1 MQQLTGMDA
10 LFLSLETVR
19 QPMHVSGF
27 MILDDSEAESPLT
40 PARIKQQYTERMHL
54 LPPLRR
60 RLVTAPGNIDFPWWI
75 EDPDFNIDYHIRH
88 RALPQPGTDEQLRD
102 LVCHIYARPLD
113 RTRPLW
119 EVYLID
125 GHESGKKILFTKTH
139 HACIDGVSGMELL
152 AVLVDTSANP
162 APPPPPTSDWRPD
175 NVPSDADMMAR
186 TVKSFLQRPRH
197 FMRMLPHVA
206 TSAINMGKLALAK
219 DLETPK
225 VPFQAPRSIFNKPG
239 SQERDFAWGDL
250 PLDDVMLVKNAL
262 GVKVNDLVMTI
273 CGTAMRRYC
282 LERNALP
289 EAPLLS
295 MIPIS
300 VHSEEGQIGNH
311 VSAMYCS
318 LATDI
323 EDPLQRLKEVAKSTL
338 AGKAG
343 HATVGAT
350 MLTDAAQFTS
360 PAVVSMANR
369 YISRVGTGDSLRPF
383 FNCVIS
389 NVPGPRIPLYMAG
402 AKITAQYPMSVTI
415 DNCGLNITLI
425 SYMNK
430 VDMGITTD
438 KAVVPDAKILFGYIS
453 DALQEYKALALAM
466 DKDASAKPAA
476 RKRKAAPARRK
487 KATS

>member
-27 MILDDSEAESPLT
+27 MILDDSEADEPLT
-40 PARIKQQYTERMHL
+40 PERIKRQYTERMHL

-60 RLVTAPGNIDFPWWI
+60 RLITAPGNIDFPWWI
-75 EDPDFNIDYHIRH
+75 EDPDFNMDYHIRH
-88 RALPQPGTDEQLRD
+88 RALPQPGTDAQLRD
-102 LVCHIYARPLD
+102 LVCHIYSRPLD

-119 EVYLID
+119 EVYLIE

-152 AVLVDTSANP
+152 AVLVDTSPNP
-162 APPPPPTSDWRPD
+162 APPPPAKDAWKPD
-175 NVPSDADMMAR
+175 SIPSDAEMMSR
-186 TVKSFLQRPRH
+186 TVKSFLQRPGH
-197 FMRMLPHVA
+197 FARMLPHIA

-250 PLDDVMLVKNAL
+250 PLNDVMFVKNAL
-262 GVKVNDLVMTI
+262 GVKVNDLIMTI

-282 LERNALP
+282 LDRDALP
-289 EAPLLS
+289 DKPLLS

-300 VHSEEGQIGNH
+300 VHSAEGQIGNH

-323 EDPLQRLKEVAKSTL
+323 EDPMQRLQEVSKSTL

-402 AKITAQYPMSVTI
+402 AKITSQYPMSVTI

-425 SYMNK
+425 SYMDK
-430 VDMGITTD
+430 IDMGITTD
-438 KAVVPDAKILFGYIS
+438 RAVVPDATVLFDYIAE
-453 DALQEYKALALAM
+453 ALQEYKTIATDMEAAE
-466 DKDASAKPAA
+466 KPKAA
-476 RKRKAAPARRK
+476 PRKRRAAPARRK
-487 KATS
+487 KADS